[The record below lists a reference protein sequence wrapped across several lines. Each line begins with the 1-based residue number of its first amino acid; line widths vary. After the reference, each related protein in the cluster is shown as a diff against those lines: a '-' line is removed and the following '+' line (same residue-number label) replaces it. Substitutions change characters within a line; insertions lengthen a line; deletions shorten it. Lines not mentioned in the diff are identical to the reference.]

1 MHESM
6 SIRKENQI
14 RFPWVLVI
22 FLAFTFGCLVLLSR
36 GLSSASRIGCYVLI
50 GWALLLPTDEL
61 LCLIAV
67 ALPTGNIF
75 KLGGGYTAIPFL
87 LLIYIIKSF
96 IKNGTKIKSDVARPL
111 LWTAAL
117 FFLGIFTSTAHNIS
131 IVEIIPFFMHLVFI
145 VVALRINHINEEDE
159 YTRIAF
165 YFCAGTLLV
174 CVGTV
179 LFPSVSKSISNIS
192 VYSRANPGFAS
203 TWDFGRSLSISIAFV
218 FVSFLK
224 TKKRLILDIILVLIM
239 LYFLIQ
245 CGRFSMLLGLGA
257 LLICVPFAYGTDKPL
272 RQRLLYSAVMI
283 IIIAVLSYVMIRYVY
298 SSMVELRGYG
308 ASENGRFGVWS
319 TYLEYLENNPFVV
332 AFGTGGG
339 SISSVAPTL
348 GGSTAHN
355 ILLEKI
361 TEVGVF
367 GLFLFLL
374 FFITLYRGKTL
385 NPSRNINVL
394 PLITFLGTAM
404 TQGTT
409 GNVAFALLLAMCVAD
424 KYIENPEYTE
434 VQNENPV
441 RV

>member
-1 MHESM
+1 MHDSM
-6 SIRKENQI
+6 SIRKESQI

-22 FLAFTFGCLVLLSR
+22 FLALSFGCLILLSR
-36 GLSSASRIGCYVLI
+36 GVSSASRIGCYVLI
-50 GWALLLPTDEL
+50 GWALFLPADDL
-61 LCLIAV
+61 LCLIAA
-67 ALPTGNIF
+67 ALPTGNIY

-87 LLIYIIKSF
+87 LLIYIIKTF
-96 IKNGTKIKSDVARPL
+96 LKNGAKLKSDTAKPL
-111 LWTAAL
+111 LWTVIL
-117 FFLGIFTSTAHNIS
+117 FSVSVIASMAHGFS
-131 IVEIIPFFMHLVFI
+131 IIEIIPFFMHLVFI
-145 VVALRINHINEEDE
+145 VVALRINHVNEEE
-159 YTRIAF
+159 KYSELAF
-165 YFCAGTLLV
+165 YFIAGTLMV
-174 CVGTV
+174 CIGTI
-179 LFPSVSKSISNIS
+179 LFPNVSRSIGNISIYSKS
-192 VYSRANPGFAS
+192 NPGFAS
-203 TWDFGRSLSISIAFV
+203 TWDFGRSLSISIAFII
-218 FVSFLK
+218 VSFLK
-224 TKKRLILDIILVLIM
+224 TKKRLIIDIILVFVM

-257 LLICVPFAYGTDKPL
+257 LLICIPFAYGADKPL
-272 RQRLLYSAVMI
+272 RQRLLYTVVMI

-298 SSMVELRGYG
+298 SSMVELRGYV
-308 ASENGRFGVWS
+308 ASDNGRFGVWS
-319 TYLEYLENNPFVV
+319 TYLEYLGNNPFVV

-348 GGSTAHN
+348 GVSTAHN

-361 TEVGVF
+361 IEVGVF

-424 KYIENPEYTE
+424 KSIEDPEYTE